1 MKQNCENCKMYKNAY
16 CSIWKV
22 KITDLSTAETC
33 QKFSTK
39 PIPGATTSQ
48 KVKDGEKPMNKGLMI
63 RQKKLDKQRE
73 RRNTIKPNQK
83 DLVRFVSFKV
93 KVIERINGKYRHPER
108 TEFWNGLQI
117 ENKIYTPDGHY
128 KLVNRSTLKI
138 TKYYEGVPEWVNEY
152 LLDKY
157 QAAINK
163 K

>member
-1 MKQNCENCKMYKNAY
+1 MDPNCENCKMYKNAY

-22 KITDLSTAETC
+22 KITDLSAAETC
-33 QKFSTK
+33 QKFFAK
-39 PIPGATTSQ
+39 PIPGTTTSQ
-48 KVKDGEKPMNKGLMI
+48 KVKGGEKPMNKGIMI

-83 DLVRFVSFKV
+83 DLIRFVSFKV

-128 KLVNRSTLKI
+128 KLVNRPTLKI
-138 TKYYEGVPEWVNEY
+138 TQYYEGVPEWANEY